1 MQKNDIVLMF
11 VNIIKILQKENKF
24 KKVERFIEYLERQDQ
39 LIKSKKKKLFSTKI
53 NLKIDRL

>member
-39 LIKSKKKKLFSTKI
+39 LIKSKKKIVFNK
-53 NLKIDRL
+53 N